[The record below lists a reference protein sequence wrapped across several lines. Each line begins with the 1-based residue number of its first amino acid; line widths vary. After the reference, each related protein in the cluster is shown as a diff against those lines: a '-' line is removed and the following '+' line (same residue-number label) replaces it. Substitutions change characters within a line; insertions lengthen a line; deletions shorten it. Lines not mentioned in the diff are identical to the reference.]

1 MEIERVGTDNYS
13 AIPRPTS
20 NGVKRILTVALLLTA
35 CAFLISLVYKPL
47 SIPSLVEDERGSR
60 ASTVVIAERT
70 VFVEVADT
78 PEKRN
83 VGLSRHEELAP
94 DEGMLFVFPEDGMYA
109 FWMKDMRFS
118 IDILWISRE
127 GVIVDMR
134 QKVAP
139 ETYPAAFTPRKPA
152 RYVLELPSGWV
163 ERYTVAL
170 GDAVQ
175 L

>member
-1 MEIERVGTDNYS
+1 MV
-13 AIPRPTS
+13 
-20 NGVKRILTVALLLTA
+20 L
-35 CAFLISLVYKPL
+35 
-47 SIPSLVEDERGSR
+47 
-60 ASTVVIAERT
+60 AERT
-70 VFVEVADT
+70 VFVDVADT
-78 PEKRN
+78 PEKRS
-83 VGLSRHEELAP
+83 VGLSGHEELAP
-94 DEGMLFVFPEDGMYA
+94 DEGMLFVFPEDGIYA

-127 GVIVDMR
+127 GVIVDMQ

-139 ETYPAAFTPRKPA
+139 ETYPAAYTPRKEA

-163 ERYTVAL
+163 ERYTVEL